1 MSTGA
6 WQIASRLL
14 SIETRRSSLASTGP
28 RHYPAFVVIAN
39 LFFCAYME
47 QYLKTDPGGHYL
59 SLFLVIEFS
68 VMGFISVGAIMGRL
82 GEMILKT
89 SIFPIPASSY
99 LIFLVASLMRRP
111 VILALL
117 LSTLFFLMIPFHSSV
132 VMASLC
138 VFLAGSAFLDI
149 ELIIVVICLVLTRS
163 SQPLAGFAILGLYAV
178 VAVVLGAMVF
188 HLDTLLDA
196 LPIISW
202 SVKGI
207 IAAQHGL
214 IIPGAL
220 AGLAQLLIFVVFTL
234 IGRRISLVVA

>member
-1 MSTGA
+1 
-6 WQIASRLL
+6 
-14 SIETRRSSLASTGP
+14 
-28 RHYPAFVVIAN
+28 
-39 LFFCAYME
+39 ME

-59 SLFLVIEFS
+59 SLFLVMEFS

-82 GEMILKT
+82 GEVILKT
-89 SIFPIPASSY
+89 SIFPIPAWSY

-132 VMASLC
+132 VTASLC
-138 VFLAGSAFLDI
+138 VFLAGSAFIDI
-149 ELIIVVICLVLTRS
+149 ELIIVVICLMLMRS
-163 SQPLAGFAILGLYAV
+163 SQPVAGFAILGLYAV

-214 IIPGAL
+214 IIPGAM
-220 AGLAQLLIFVVFTL
+220 AGLAQLLIFIGFTL
-234 IGRRISLVVA
+234 IGRRISLVVAS